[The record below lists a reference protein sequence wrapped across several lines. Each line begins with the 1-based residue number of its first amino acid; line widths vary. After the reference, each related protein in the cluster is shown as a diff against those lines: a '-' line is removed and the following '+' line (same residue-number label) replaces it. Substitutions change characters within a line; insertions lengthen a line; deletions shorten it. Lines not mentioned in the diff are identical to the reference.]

1 MTPLRADLN
10 AVYALLLR
18 EVKVYFREKERI
30 VAVLVSPLLFLF
42 VMGRGLSGQSPAPGY
57 DYQQFIF
64 PGVVCMVILFTSI
77 TYGLYIIWDKK
88 LDFLKEVLVA
98 PASRSSVFIG
108 KALGGVTDAMVQAA
122 VLLIV
127 GALFIMPV
135 NLASLAYL
143 IPVLLLTSFSTA
155 SLGLFIGANMT
166 SQEGFAL
173 VSNFVMWPMFFFSG
187 ALFPLQNLS
196 GVLRDISL
204 IDPVTYAVDAIRV
217 VLLGTGTFSLYYDV
231 AVLLAF
237 AVISS
242 ILGVIAFGNLQ
253 QTK

>member
-1 MTPLRADLN
+1 MVEFDAI
-10 AVYALLLR
+10 YAIWLR
-18 EVKVYFREKERI
+18 EAKVYIREKERVI
-30 VAVLVSPLLFLF
+30 ASVISPLLWLF
-42 VMGRGLSGQSPAPGY
+42 VFSTGIGGSVAGANGN
-57 DYQQFIF
+57 YQAFVF
-64 PGVVCMVILFTSI
+64 PGILVMSILFTSFF
-77 TYGLYIIWDKK
+77 YGLYIIWDKK

-108 KALGGVTDAMVQAA
+108 KAMGGVTDAMVQAS

-127 GALFIMPV
+127 GAIFIMPV

-217 VLLGTGTFSLYYDV
+217 VLLGTGVFSLYYDV
-231 AVLLAF
+231 GVLLAF
-237 AVISS
+237 AAITS
-242 ILGVIAFGNLQ
+242 IIGVIAFGNLQ